1 MMQLYAHELS
11 GNCYKVKLLLSLLGL
26 EHKIIPV
33 DVVKGEQKSPEFLK
47 LNPFGQVPVLIDGDV
62 VLRDSQ
68 AILVYLA
75 RGYGKE
81 SWLPL
86 EAEPMGKVLQWLST
100 AANEIQNG
108 LSAARRFFL
117 LGTPIDLEAA
127 QQQARHTLQVMNE
140 HLSDRDWLES
150 GHPTIADI
158 ACYPYVGLA
167 ADAKISLEV
176 YPQVTAWI
184 ACIKHL
190 PGYIGMPGL

>member
-1 MMQLYAHELS
+1 MQLYAHELS

-26 EHKIIPV
+26 EHEIIPV

-47 LNPFGQVPVLIDGDV
+47 INPFGQVPVLIDGDV

-75 RGYGKE
+75 RQYGGE

-86 EAEPMGKVLQWLST
+86 EAESMGKVLQWLST
-100 AANEIQNG
+100 AANEIQNS

-117 LGTPIDLEAA
+117 LGAPVDLEAA
-127 QQQARHTLQVMNE
+127 QQKARHTLQVMDE
-140 HLSDRDWLES
+140 HLNDQSWLES
-150 GHPTIADI
+150 SRPTIADV

-167 ADAKISLEV
+167 TDAKISLQA

-184 ACIKHL
+184 ERIKQL